1 MNPPEWHPW
10 MDDAACAELPPDD
23 WFPDHGDHWT
33 AARAIDVCQGCAVR
47 ELCAEFGMGEIH
59 GIYGGLTPR
68 ARAAIRRERAA

>member
-23 WFPDHGDHWT
+23 WFPDNGDHW
-33 AARAIDVCQGCAVR
+33 ANQRAIKVCEGCPVR
-47 ELCAEFGMGEIH
+47 AMCAEYGMEERYGVW
-59 GIYGGLTPR
+59 GGLSPR